1 MSINNSNQKKKN
13 LGKSTDQV
21 VIPGKIIELIHVENL
36 SIQMTDKKI
45 RKSQHR
51 FTKIKL
57 CGASLTAIYG
67 EMASLVNGGEQWI
80 AIYLD
85 FCRMSD
91 MISLILVEADLTA
104 GQISGWKMD
113 GKVSSAEVKKVINIS
128 ESNSQLVMS
137 GFLRVFKNNLGD
149 GADYTTINF
158 ATDTTLGQE
167 IDNTGWKS

>member
-1 MSINNSNQKKKN
+1 
-13 LGKSTDQV
+13 
-21 VIPGKIIELIHVENL
+21 
-36 SIQMTDKKI
+36 MTDKKI
-45 RKSQHR
+45 RKSQHG

-80 AIYLD
+80 SIYLD

-113 GKVSSAEVKKVINIS
+113 GKESQVLNSKKSSIS
-128 ESNSQLVMS
+128 QSQTISWSGVDSSGSLRTTWVMA
-137 GFLRVFKNNLGD
+137 L
-149 GADYTTINF
+149 
-158 ATDTTLGQE
+158 TTLPPTLQLKPHW
-167 IDNTGWKS
+167 DRR

>member
-113 GKVSSAEVKKVINIS
+113 GKESQVLNSKKSSISQSQTVSWS
-128 ESNSQLVMS
+128 
-137 GFLRVFKNNLGD
+137 
-149 GADYTTINF
+149 
-158 ATDTTLGQE
+158 
-167 IDNTGWKS
+167 